1 MDAYRI
7 PGLDAHL
14 RYHDLPGRDP
24 VLVFLHGLGSASSS
38 YFPRAVVH
46 PRLRDHR
53 SLLIDLLGYGY
64 SDRPEDFDYT
74 MEEQAE
80 IVVSFLRDLD
90 VSGSVLVGHSMG
102 GSIAILVAGAAPRLV
117 GRLIVAEGNLDPGP
131 GAVSGQI
138 TAIAEEEFVSRGHA
152 DFVRAMRDAGF
163 PDYAGTVRACDPAAL
178 HRSAVSLIAPRR
190 PTYRDR
196 LACLKLPR
204 TFVYGE
210 KNVPNP
216 DVERLTA
223 DGVDVRVIPGSGH
236 DMLVDN
242 PDGFADAVADAVEGR
257 P

>member
-1 MDAYRI
+1 MNAYYL
-7 PGLDAHL
+7 PGPDAHV
-14 RYHDLPGRDP
+14 RYLDLPGGDP
-24 VLVFLHGLGSASSS
+24 VFVFLHGLGSASSS

-64 SDRPEDFDYT
+64 SDRPDGFDYT
-74 MEEQAE
+74 MERQAE
-80 IVVSFLRDLD
+80 IVVSLLRDLD

-102 GSIAILVAGAAPRLV
+102 GSIAILVAAAAPRLV

-131 GAVSGQI
+131 GTVSGQI
-138 TAIAEEEFVSRGHA
+138 TAMTEEEFVSHGHA
-152 DFVRAMRDAGF
+152 DFVRAMRNTGF
-163 PDYAGTVRACDPAAL
+163 PDYAGTVQACDPAAL

-196 LACLKLPR
+196 LARLELPR

-216 DVERLTA
+216 DVDRLNA
-223 DGVDVRVIPGSGH
+223 DGVDVRVIPRSGH

-242 PDGFADAVADAVEGR
+242 PDGFAEAVADAVEDR

>member
-1 MDAYRI
+1 MDAYYV
-7 PGLDAHL
+7 PGLDAYL

-46 PRLRDHR
+46 PRLRGHR
-53 SLLIDLLGYGY
+53 LLLIDLLGYGY
-64 SDRPEDFDYT
+64 SDRPDGFDYT
-74 MEEQAE
+74 MEGQAE
-80 IVVSFLRDLD
+80 IVVSLLRDLG
-90 VSGSVLVGHSMG
+90 VSASVLVGHSMG
-102 GSIAILVAGAAPRLV
+102 GSIAILVAAAAPRLV

-131 GAVSGQI
+131 GMISGQI
-138 TAIAEEEFVSRGHA
+138 TAMSEEEFVSHGHA

-163 PDYAGTVRACDPAAL
+163 PDYAGTVQACNPAAL

-196 LACLKLPR
+196 LARLELPR

-216 DVERLTA
+216 DVDRLTA

-242 PDGFADAVADAVEGR
+242 PDGFAEAVADAVEDR